1 MERHLDFSIF
11 AHGNN
16 WSYEGTRAIWQ
27 EAERLGFEAAWT
39 QDNIM
44 GHSPYVPADIAY
56 FEIFTLLA
64 ALAEATKTI
73 RIGPLATPAPRR
85 IPPLLAKMVASIDN
99 ISGGRVNL
107 AIGAGDDEFQYRA
120 WGQKFPPPAQRV
132 QMLRESIQIMKMMW
146 TQELATFEGEH
157 FRVDG
162 TALSPKPIQKPH
174 PPIWVAIGQGTKL
187 MPRLAAELADGI
199 AVEWGI
205 DEVVRKITDEMKRNC
220 DRLGRD
226 FLEITRGRLVWIIF
240 TDGSLNREE
249 AIDGLYDVVRDQH
262 SVRPAP
268 EHTYFDVVDPV
279 VHGTPDQVCEGL
291 QRRVLD
297 LDFNHVIAVPI
308 AVDIDVDVGELSG
321 SEGNFVGAMRYLAK
335 EIVPKFS

>member
-1 MERHLDFSIF
+1 
-11 AHGNN
+11 
-16 WSYEGTRAIWQ
+16 
-27 EAERLGFEAAWT
+27 
-39 QDNIM
+39 
-44 GHSPYVPADIAY
+44 
-56 FEIFTLLA
+56 
-64 ALAEATKTI
+64 
-73 RIGPLATPAPRR
+73 
-85 IPPLLAKMVASIDN
+85 
-99 ISGGRVNL
+99 
-107 AIGAGDDEFQYRA
+107 
-120 WGQKFPPPAQRV
+120 
-132 QMLRESIQIMKMMW
+132 
-146 TQELATFEGEH
+146 
-157 FRVDG
+157 
-162 TALSPKPIQKPH
+162 
-174 PPIWVAIGQGTKL
+174 

-279 VHGTPDQVCEGL
+279 VHGTPDQVCDGL

-335 EIVPKFS
+335 EIVPIFS